1 MLEWLIVLWG
11 QSSEGT
17 CLRGEEGHSGNSG
30 VEFHVK
36 GLKGVM
42 VVLGYDRYA
51 MQKQLQNLKGFI
63 CSSYSVSSVGRTRY
77 KFVKPGAN

>member
-1 MLEWLIVLWG
+1 MKAPV
-11 QSSEGT
+11 SEG
-17 CLRGEEGHSGNSG
+17 RRDIQGNSG

-63 CSSYSVSSVGRTRY
+63 CSSCRVSSVGRTRY
-77 KFVKPGAN
+77 KFAKPGAN